1 MPPKL
6 KTRRKSTESVSEMDA
21 WHCKTCNK
29 TYGNIDDKVMECD
42 KCHEHFCTTC
52 IKMPDQ
58 VYDYMCQPEVIWCC
72 SSCTPKV
79 KLLIEADKNLEPDTL
94 RRDLDKTMENLK
106 HMMNDFYKFVA
117 GPRAVNQTEQ
127 KPWDVAQKPKVKPL
141 KEIIMK
147 ASEEQKREE
156 KDDKRRKKNLI
167 IYKAP
172 ESTHHDGHN
181 RKVEDKQLIE
191 TFLASVKMENKT
203 ATNIVRLGK
212 KNDEATTNRPL
223 LVSFDNE
230 KDVNEVMKNLKKLK
244 DAEYKIKN
252 LQIGPDRSLKER
264 EEVRRLIA
272 KAKNLNEKE
281 QGDYV
286 HLVRGLQIMRMKKKP
301 QTGLY

>member
-6 KTRRKSTESVSEMDA
+6 KTRRKGTESVSEMDV
-21 WHCKTCNK
+21 WQCKTCNK
-29 TYGNIDDKVMECD
+29 TYGNIDDKVMECV

-52 IKMPDQ
+52 INMPDQ

-79 KLLIEADKNLEPDTL
+79 KLLIEADKYLEPDTL
-94 RRDLDKTMENLK
+94 RSDLDKTKANLN
-106 HMMNDFYKFVA
+106 HMMNDFYKCVA

-127 KPWDVAQKPKVKPL
+127 KPWDVAQQPKVKPL
-141 KEIIMK
+141 IEIIME
-147 ASEEQKREE
+147 AIEEQKREE
-156 KDDKRRKKNLI
+156 EDDKRRKKNLI

-172 ESTHHDGHN
+172 ESTHQDGHN
-181 RKVEDKQLIE
+181 KKVEDKQLIE
-191 TFLASVKMENKT
+191 AFLASVEMGNKT
-203 ATNIVRLGK
+203 ATSFVRLGK

-223 LVSFDNE
+223 LVSSDNE
-230 KDVNEVMKNLKKLK
+230 KDVSEIMKNLNKLK

-252 LQIGPDRSLKER
+252 LRVGPERSLKER

-281 QGDYV
+281 QGDHV
-286 HLVRGLQIMRMKKKP
+286 HLVRGLQIRRMKKKP